1 LEVGYDNGNVRSMTN
16 FVMTIVFAPTA
27 SPWRE
32 QIAFKWIA
40 KLNQQSDGKSTEV
53 NLRRDF
59 SEDDDE
65 KGGADDG
72 HKTAG
77 ETVEED
83 GEGGVDEDISE
94 ENAAEKKVAVI
105 ANGLDGLGVAFLA
118 FGSSIAQN
126 LLGENRVWI
135 EIDGGDS
142 RIYFEIG
149 SIEGHQAQVQSR
161 KESGEAQTDEDD
173 ADLRPQR

>member
-1 LEVGYDNGNVRSMTN
+1 
-16 FVMTIVFAPTA
+16 
-27 SPWRE
+27 
-32 QIAFKWIA
+32 
-40 KLNQQSDGKSTEV
+40 V

-126 LLGENRVWI
+126 LLGENRV
-135 EIDGGDS
+135 
-142 RIYFEIG
+142 
-149 SIEGHQAQVQSR
+149 
-161 KESGEAQTDEDD
+161 
-173 ADLRPQR
+173 